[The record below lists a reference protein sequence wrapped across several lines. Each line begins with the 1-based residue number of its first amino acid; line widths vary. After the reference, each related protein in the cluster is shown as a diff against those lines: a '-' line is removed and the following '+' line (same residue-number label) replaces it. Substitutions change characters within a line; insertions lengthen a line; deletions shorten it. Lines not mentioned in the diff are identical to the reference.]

1 MVKEAGYKPLDM
13 KTWARTPYYNYYAH
27 GSKGMCA
34 MTADIDIS
42 ALAKKVGQD
51 KIYVP
56 MLYAITTVI
65 NAHKEFR
72 VGYCKENGELMIWDY
87 VSTIHR
93 VFHPDTETFTRVC
106 TEWNESYKEFAKGA
120 EADIKSGEK
129 CATLNADE
137 FPESVF
143 EVSYVP
149 WVKYSSV
156 NMKMSESG
164 KYLAPIVTFGK
175 AEDTDGKTKL
185 PLTMQISHA
194 VADGFHIARF
204 FEEVKQEAEKLAA
217 QL

>member
-34 MTADIDIS
+34 VTADLDIT
-42 ALAKKVGQD
+42 ALAKKAGLD
-51 KIYVP
+51 K
-56 MLYAITTVI
+56 LYIPLLYCVTKVI
-65 NAHKEFR
+65 NARKEFR
-72 VGYCKENGELMIWDY
+72 VGYCKENGELMVWDY
-87 VSTIHR
+87 VSPIHR

-106 TEWNESYKEFAKGA
+106 TEWKEDYKDFAKGA
-120 EADIKSGEK
+120 AADIAAGEK

-137 FPESVF
+137 FPDSVF
-143 EVSYVP
+143 ELSYVP
-149 WVKYSSV
+149 WLHYSSV

-164 KYLAPIVTFGK
+164 KYLAPIVTVGK
-175 AEDTDGKTKL
+175 AEEIGGATKI

-217 QL
+217 SL

>member
-34 MTADIDIS
+34 VTAELDIS
-42 ALAKKVGQD
+42 ALAKKCGNEN
-51 KIYVP
+51 IFVP
-56 MLYAITTVI
+56 LLYAITKTI
-65 NAHKEFR
+65 NSRQEFR

-87 VSTIHR
+87 VSPIHR
-93 VFHPDTETFTRVC
+93 VFHPATETFTRVC
-106 TEWNESYKEFAKGA
+106 TEWKEDYASFAKGA
-120 EADIKSGEK
+120 EADIAKGEK
-129 CATLNADE
+129 STALNAEE

-149 WVKYSSV
+149 WLHYSSV

-164 KYLAPIVTFGK
+164 KYLAPIVTIGK
-175 AEDTDGKTKL
+175 AQEISGAVNI

-204 FEEVKQEAEKLAA
+204 FEEVKKESEALAA
-217 QL
+217 SL

>member
-34 MTADIDIS
+34 MTAEIDIT
-42 ALAKKVGQD
+42 ALAKKAGD
-51 KIYVP
+51 GIFVP
-56 MLYAITTVI
+56 LLYAITKVI
-65 NAHKEFR
+65 NSRQEFR

-93 VFHPDTETFTRVC
+93 VFHPETETFTRVC
-106 TEWNESYKEFAKGA
+106 TEWKQDYKEFAKGA
-120 EADIKSGEK
+120 AADIAAGEK

-137 FPESVF
+137 FPDSVF

-149 WVKYSSV
+149 WLHYSSV

-164 KYLAPIVTFGK
+164 KYLAPIVTIG
-175 AEDTDGKTKL
+175 AAQDINGKTMI

-204 FEEVKQEAEKLAA
+204 FKEVTEEAEALAA